1 MTYDDKIDELEVTE
15 LAKELAR
22 LKNKRFKHDPFGKHI
37 FNIERGKKL
46 VRYLFRNKPAI
57 LNKLDVDN
65 LQLGQT
71 SFTDKKLNRHSV
83 DIHYVIPIKDDKD
96 KDCVVSVLFELKAQN
111 NRWTILQMV
120 VYIVTIWMSLYRS
133 IFDAAKRKDATV
145 TDKKRRKNFLLPTVI
160 PVILYQG
167 GKKFSSPIKLSR
179 LIRTMD
185 GLDMHTLE
193 VEAILIDLSCLREED
208 EPDDLDLW
216 VPFHAYQMV
225 NDKDPELRLMEIV
238 DRMLPELHYPAM
250 QELLVD
256 VMNYGYFTNPQL
268 TDSICEKIKS
278 YTEKKGKIKM
288 PVCLFDRML
297 EENRKAVAR
306 TKKAVARTKK
316 AVARTKEAV
325 ARTKEAVARTKEVEA
340 RIKKA
345 KVRIQ
350 KVETEKDELLCEA
363 REIHV
368 KAILGFLRY
377 RFGDV
382 SDKICEKIQTIN
394 DLELLRELSDFVEVC
409 PTMDVFKKKIAKIR
423 N

>member
-1 MTYDDKIDELEVTE
+1 MI
-15 LAKELAR
+15 
-22 LKNKRFKHDPFGKHI
+22 
-37 FNIERGKKL
+37 
-46 VRYLFRNKPAI
+46 
-57 LNKLDVDN
+57 
-65 LQLGQT
+65 
-71 SFTDKKLNRHSV
+71 
-83 DIHYVIPIKDDKD
+83 
-96 KDCVVSVLFELKAQN
+96 
-111 NRWTILQMV
+111 
-120 VYIVTIWMSLYRS
+120 
-133 IFDAAKRKDATV
+133 ATV
-145 TDKKRRKNFLLPTVI
+145 
-160 PVILYQG
+160 G
-167 GKKFSSPIKLSR
+167 
-179 LIRTMD
+179 
-185 GLDMHTLE
+185 
-193 VEAILIDLSCLREED
+193 
-208 EPDDLDLW
+208 
-216 VPFHAYQMV
+216 
-225 NDKDPELRLMEIV
+225 
-238 DRMLPELHYPAM
+238 LHYPAM

-256 VMNYGYFTNPQL
+256 VMNYGYFTNLQL

-278 YTEKKGKIKM
+278 CTEKKGRIKM

-316 AVARTKEAV
+316 AE

-350 KVETEKDELLCEA
+350 KVETEKDELLYEA

-377 RFGDV
+377 RFGEV
-382 SDKICEKIQTIN
+382 SDKICERIQKIN